1 MGQFGPENDASSKEF
16 SNNFHNE
23 RGQELHENHINGFS
37 EKNLGQLGILGLKM
51 AYLHNSGPA
60 LMIFYKNLHNETGQE
75 IHPNGINGFSE
86 KLFI

>member
-1 MGQFGPENDASSKEF
+1 MVVDTPMFRLMGQFGPENDASSKEF

-60 LMIFYKNLHNETGQE
+60 LMIFLQKFAQ
-75 IHPNGINGFSE
+75 
-86 KLFI
+86 